1 MVPDK
6 ATVPPDYF
14 RRLYRL
20 NEDPWDFAGSSYE
33 REKYEATIAA
43 LPRGRYRSALE
54 LGCSIGVFTRLLAE
68 RCEEVLAVDVSVDAL
83 ISAARRCAGLAH
95 VRFAPCD
102 LSRAFPAGSYDLI
115 TLCELGF
122 YFSPTHLAQ
131 IRESVARVLE
141 RDGDLI
147 LVHWTPPVNGHAQT
161 AAEVHAAFLTDQ
173 RFVARASAVAP
184 TYRLDVVSRA

>member
-20 NEDPWDFAGSSYE
+20 NEDPWDFAGSEYE
-33 REKYEATIAA
+33 REKYLATLAA
-43 LPRGRYRSALE
+43 LPHERYRSALE

-83 ISAARRCAGLAH
+83 ISASRRCAGLAH

-102 LSRAFPAGSYDLI
+102 LTRAFPAGGYDLV

-122 YFSPTHLAQ
+122 YFSPPDLAR
-131 IRESVARVLE
+131 IREAIARVLE

-161 AAEVHAAFLTDQ
+161 AEQVHAAFLTDA
-173 RFVARASAVAP
+173 RFVARTNALAP